1 MNLLNLP
8 RQPFVGLA
16 GMAGFGIIL
25 ADFLPLP
32 SSALLAI
39 SIVVAICCIILL
51 RWPMVTA
58 TYASVALGFFLLHDL
73 QTSNTEGQQLAAQ
86 RGDRPRVVTATGT
99 VVSEPKVEPNGFA
112 TFLLRL
118 ESIELEGGNERTGAT
133 WFVRWRG
140 TPEYADELRLFGI
153 AGLIA
158 QPRNPGEF
166 DMHAYLARRDVR
178 RTLFVRYPEDG
189 TLIRHS
195 GGNPIS
201 RAAQNSRACR

>member
-1 MNLLNLP
+1 MNLLNAP

-51 RWPMVTA
+51 RWPMMIA
-58 TYASVALGFFLLHDL
+58 TYVIVGLGFFLLHDL

-86 RGDRPRVVTATGT
+86 LGDRPRVVTATGT
-99 VVSEPKVEPNGFA
+99 VVSEPKVAPNGFA

-118 ESIELEGGNERTGAT
+118 ESIELEGG
-133 WFVRWRG
+133 
-140 TPEYADELRLFGI
+140 I
-153 AGLIA
+153 
-158 QPRNPGEF
+158 
-166 DMHAYLARRDVR
+166 LA
-178 RTLFVRYPEDG
+178 
-189 TLIRHS
+189 
-195 GGNPIS
+195 
-201 RAAQNSRACR
+201 